1 MSSSTVH
8 TMNTMTVG
16 PIKKRLEYPA
26 LAIFL
31 LGGVTGSGINA
42 AVVAS
47 LYLLAGT
54 SAPLAFFCGT
64 MANLLF
70 HHVYYHFIF
79 INREIQCHALVAPGF
94 ALLCGRRC
102 AGRCLGFNRLVG
114 CTVLG
119 CSCGD
124 PGDDGSR
131 ELDRQPDLHIQLLPP
146 RRHRVRGRRRIL
158 LL

>member
-8 TMNTMTVG
+8 TMNTVTAG

-79 INREIQCHALVAPGF
+79 INREIQLRTPWWLQGLLYCAVAAGAGALPGF
-94 ALLCGRRC
+94 
-102 AGRCLGFNRLVG
+102 
-114 CTVLG
+114 
-119 CSCGD
+119 
-124 PGDDGSR
+124 
-131 ELDRQPDLHIQLLPP
+131 
-146 RRHRVRGRRRIL
+146 
-158 LL
+158 